1 MLPTA
6 CLVNS
11 EDPDKM
17 LHYAAFHLGLHC
29 LLLKTKLIFRER
41 NTFLGE
47 RGILAYILMP
57 KMYTMDHPDIIVQ
70 NVCRADLKKMLVVLM
85 FVKE

>member
-1 MLPTA
+1 MSCSRTTTQGRVGLESSNLPLTTALPTA

-17 LHYAAFHLGLHC
+17 LHYVAFHLGLHC
-29 LLLKTKLIFRER
+29 LLLKTKLIFKER

-47 RGILAYILMP
+47 WRILA
-57 KMYTMDHPDIIVQ
+57 
-70 NVCRADLKKMLVVLM
+70 
-85 FVKE
+85 

>member
-1 MLPTA
+1 MCLAQGLQHSDAGEARTRDLKQSTTDNCAPYTA

-41 NTFLGE
+41 KIHFLGE
-47 RGILAYILMP
+47 TGDFSINTYALNI
-57 KMYTMDHPDIIVQ
+57 
-70 NVCRADLKKMLVVLM
+70 
-85 FVKE
+85 

>member
-1 MLPTA
+1 MSCSRTTTQGRVGLESSNLPLTIAFPTA

-17 LHYAAFHLGLHC
+17 LHYVAFHLGLHC

-41 NTFLGE
+41 NTFFGE
-47 RGILAYILMP
+47 RGILA
-57 KMYTMDHPDIIVQ
+57 
-70 NVCRADLKKMLVVLM
+70 
-85 FVKE
+85 